1 MPIGSSSEKNLGIDF
16 LKLRWRKKSKWQF
29 ASFFLKEK
37 WIAGSWDTSS
47 YLLPEGIQIFVF
59 HFLPSSL
66 STGATRLMITMACQE
81 NLLHLL
87 PNFQSPQLEN
97 CYRLYLCWASQ
108 VMHSA
113 PVASSC
119 KGSMRSSMRSQD
131 CGRHGVSGAA
141 VNIRLRVHSPNHHQL
156 FLQLCCKL
164 NCFPMLTC
172 SLPPAESFCSE
183 RRELKTQWVRQ
194 REGIWFSNLLVWADN
209 SKQ

>member
-1 MPIGSSSEKNLGIDF
+1 MAVCL
-16 LKLRWRKKSKWQF
+16 
-29 ASFFLKEK
+29 FFLKEK

-66 STGATRLMITMACQE
+66 STGATRLMITMASQE

-164 NCFPMLTC
+164 NCFPMLAHYPLLKV
-172 SLPPAESFCSE
+172 SAVNAENSRLSGSDRGKE
-183 RRELKTQWVRQ
+183 YD
-194 REGIWFSNLLVWADN
+194 LVTY
-209 SKQ
+209 